1 MMVGQFIKN
10 SMKKEINTVTDVL
23 ENWTKLYNEEVFKEK
38 KLKAEYK
45 RKLKGLIN
53 ISGLF
58 KSLENDIHWTPIGFV
73 EIELTDEKT
82 NGYKAYQHARIIN
95 SDDKKLYLKTDCDD
109 IRGVDHYYVWQTV
122 GYLEDDFS
130 GFLLFPLNNEK
141 YFKVSYSC

>member
-1 MMVGQFIKN
+1 
-10 SMKKEINTVTDVL
+10 MKKSIDIDFFEKI
-23 ENWTKLYNEEVFKEK
+23 YNDEMLQEK

-45 RKLKGLIN
+45 FKLKGLIN

-58 KSLENDIHWTPIGFV
+58 KSLENDINWTPIGFV

-95 SDDKKLYLKTDCDD
+95 TNDKKLYLKTDCDD

-122 GYLEDDFS
+122 EYLEDDFS
-130 GFLLFPLNNEK
+130 GFLLFPLNNGK

>member
-1 MMVGQFIKN
+1 
-10 SMKKEINTVTDVL
+10 MKKSIDIDFF
-23 ENWTKLYNEEVFKEK
+23 KKIYNDEMLQEK

-45 RKLKGLIN
+45 FKLKGLIN

-58 KSLENDIHWTPIGFV
+58 KSLENDINWTPIGFV

-95 SDDKKLYLKTDCDD
+95 TNDKKLYLKTDCDD

-122 GYLEDDFS
+122 EYLEDDFS
-130 GFLLFPLNNEK
+130 GFLLFPLNNGK